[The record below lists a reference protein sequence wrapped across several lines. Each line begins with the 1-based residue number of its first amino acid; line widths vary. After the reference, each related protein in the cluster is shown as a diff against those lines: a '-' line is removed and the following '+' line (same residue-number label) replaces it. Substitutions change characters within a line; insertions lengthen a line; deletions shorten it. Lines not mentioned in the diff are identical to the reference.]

1 MPKLTYVPNEDIM
14 SVLKAQ
20 ISKPFTVV
28 DIRNGLLKHR
38 IKSGCP
44 NALRRWVNG
53 QFQTLV
59 KHKYIEVIEGKAKK
73 KLFQN
78 TNLTLTFEKDIEQ
91 HVSSVGSERVAD
103 STTEALRRRLKE
115 CKLELL
121 SFIGET
127 KEYEEL
133 SRQYPNIRE
142 RLQTRFNLAQE
153 KNIEYVGRVKAL
165 ESLLAEQLE

>member
-1 MPKLTYVPNEDIM
+1 MPKLIYIPNEDIM

-20 ISKPFTVV
+20 GSKNFTVV
-28 DIRNGLLKHR
+28 DIRNGLLKKR
-38 IKSGCP
+38 IKSDCP

-78 TNLTLTFEKDIEQ
+78 TNLTLTFKKDIEK
-91 HVSSVGSERVAD
+91 HVGSVNSESEAV
-103 STTEALRRRLKE
+103 STNDALRERLKK
-115 CKLELL
+115 CKIELL

-133 SRQYPNIRE
+133 SRLYPHIRE
-142 RLQTRFNLAQE
+142 KLQARFNLAQE

-165 ESLLAEQLE
+165 ESLLAEQII